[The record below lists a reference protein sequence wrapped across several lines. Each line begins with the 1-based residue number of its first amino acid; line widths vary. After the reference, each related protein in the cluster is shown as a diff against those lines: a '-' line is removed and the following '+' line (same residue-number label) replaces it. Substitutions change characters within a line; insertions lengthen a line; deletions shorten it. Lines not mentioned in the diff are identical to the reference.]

1 MKIYDIFDSGWLAV
15 YQERAQV
22 IYISGF
28 RKETRNVL
36 VEKTGMKE
44 IEVSVFKAG
53 LWILVPGRWEEKMFW
68 VPEEKI
74 TKTRTVPG
82 HWETETR
89 YIEGHYETKEIWIP
103 EHEEKNFVEVPGY
116 IEQRMVQD
124 PGYWE
129 RQNIWVPEYY
139 VTRYYWREAHPARGL
154 EAAWIPYQHIIE
166 AGYKEQRVWV
176 VPEAH
181 MEDYWVDGY
190 WEYQTVVVPG
200 QFRDHRVWIDGNF
213 EDVPF
218 WVGEQEEKYQVVVA
232 GHQEKRRVW
241 VEAYDKF
248 TPAYRTLEKKMVEA
262 TWEELEEV
270 EVDVPIYS
278 YYYPDYEYEVISIQK
293 GPEVVMIGE
302 PEGDKLIMKT
312 PVSKI
317 EVEMEGYFLGNAVRI
332 GDNQYVLP
340 SEELD

>member
-1 MKIYDIFDSGWLAV
+1 MKIYDIIDSGWLAL

-28 RKETRNVL
+28 RQVTKTICDFKMVPTIVTEPDKYVRVLKSIEAHTAVKE
-36 VEKTGMKE
+36 
-44 IEVSVFKAG
+44 
-53 LWILVPGRWEEKMFW
+53 FW
-68 VPEEKI
+68 VPEATI
-74 TKTRTVPG
+74 TETRIVPG

-89 YIEGHYETKEIWIP
+89 LIAGHYETKEIWIP
-103 EHEEKNFVEVPGY
+103 EHEEEHFVEVPGY
-116 IEQRMVQD
+116 MEQRMVQD
-124 PGYWE
+124 PGFYE

-154 EAAWIPYQHIIE
+154 EAAWIPYQHLIE

-218 WVGEQEEKYQVVVA
+218 WVGEKEETYPVVVA
-232 GHQEKRRVW
+232 GHYETKV
-241 VEAYDKF
+241 
-248 TPAYRTLEKKMVEA
+248 
-262 TWEELEEV
+262 
-270 EVDVPIYS
+270 VDVPYWSEYVWETIPGKVVIKDVSTWVCEDVTVDEPIYS
-278 YYYPDYEYEVISIQK
+278 YYYPEYEYEVLRVQK
-293 GPEVVMIGE
+293 GPEIVMIGE
-302 PEGDKLIMKT
+302 PEGDKLTLKT
-312 PVSKI
+312 PVSEI

-340 SEELD
+340 SEE